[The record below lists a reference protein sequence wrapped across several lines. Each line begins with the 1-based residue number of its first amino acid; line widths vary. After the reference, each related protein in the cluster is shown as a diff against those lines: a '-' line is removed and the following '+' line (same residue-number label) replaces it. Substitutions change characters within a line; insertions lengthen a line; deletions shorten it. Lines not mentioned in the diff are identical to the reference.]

1 MTREN
6 MALKRIQK
14 EIEDELV
21 LIHRV
26 ISEYSS
32 IPENTEEWIRIRTKA
47 SLLHDFYTGVE
58 RIFSRIAQELNGGI
72 PNTEEW
78 HKDLLNDMTLDLD
91 EVRPPVISKNLYDQ
105 LIPYLRFRHLFRNL
119 YGFEL
124 DWERM
129 KELDENLSRISSQWL
144 KEIHAFLDWMKSVT
158 KI

>member
-1 MTREN
+1 MFSGLSKKTIGSSE
-6 MALKRIQK
+6 
-14 EIEDELV
+14 

-26 ISEYSS
+26 ISES

-47 SLLHDFYTGVE
+47 SLLHAFYTGVE

-78 HKDLLNDMTLDLD
+78 HKDLLNDMALDLD
-91 EVRPPVISKNLYDQ
+91 EVRPPVISKNFYAQ
-105 LIPYLRFRHLFRNL
+105 LIPYLRFRHLFRNP

-144 KEIHAFLDWMKSVT
+144 EEIHAFLDWMKSVT

>member
-91 EVRPPVISKNLYDQ
+91 EVRPAVISKKLYDQ

>member
-91 EVRPPVISKNLYDQ
+91 EVRPPVISKNLYGQ